1 MKTSTSATILL
12 SLTAAVLLVAMP
24 AQFGSSQGSSLSQAT
39 KLDAELAALGLEQ
52 STHFSETDAVPGA
65 DLRWGFPTARAAQ
78 LEPGQLLPFVLPG
91 GRAVSIPLAERTLLD
106 ERTVCFVFRDLANG
120 NAANITVRAGFVRG
134 TVHAT
139 LDGRTTS
146 WNLATGIDANGI
158 GGEYYEPIAPFAGD
172 GEATILGAGE
182 PSGDGGVAGGSDC
195 QDNGLTIDVLVAY
208 TPAFA
213 AQFSGVDAMQTAI
226 NGDIGWANGALSNAE
241 ALPRFR
247 VAGFAAMSSNGT
259 GSLATDATRLADPGD
274 GWNDEVHAA
283 RNTAR
288 ADLVMLCSDSA
299 TSGFASFLGVGAPDG
314 PAAFSA
320 IGRTNATAVSFAAA
334 RALGTNL
341 GCCSQLTNPSTCDG
355 FYPYSHAWKYV
366 VTGVT
371 YQTVMATGGDSV
383 IPVYSNPI
391 IQWLGQPTGDA
402 DANNARTASLTATIV
417 ANYRCSS
424 NTLIDC
430 DGDGVPDA
438 QAITSGLVPDCN
450 ITGIPDSCDIAIGIS
465 LDLNADGVPDE
476 CPVSDVE
483 WTSAGVASMDALGS
497 AVGISSKTGDPE
509 VLGIIGAPGNDG
521 GATNAGAAFTFGY
534 IAGTPFPGESLR
546 ASDAVA
552 NAFFGRGAAVFRRPV
567 NLTTPTFSARD
578 YALVGAYRWTEVATV
593 GTFPS
598 KGAAY
603 LFAKDGGVW
612 SQIWRYT
619 PPATGGFQ
627 ARENSLFGYSLAF
640 GRSPRENAEQLIVGA
655 PGHTNGQ
662 GKVYLMRNYIP
673 SPALGERP
681 GLLSTRAISSPVDGD
696 NYGAAV
702 ALDTFVPV
710 LTTSRVVAVV
720 GAPGRTNGKG
730 AVWVLD
736 RGPSV
741 NGGIGTFPNVGF
753 LLNPPASAALVE
765 GDRYGT
771 AVAICD
777 NLIAIGAPG
786 ASQGQGLVHFWER
799 NTNVF
804 NAVASTWQYRGF
816 FKPPDGAAGDAFGSS
831 IGIATAATGGGFTVV
846 VGSPKADLALSS
858 GLRPNAGK
866 VYILHKTVGQSG
878 AELREI
884 RTGFSP
890 ATGDEFGYSAAS
902 ISGLSII
909 GAPFSDVNG
918 LNSGKARLITN
929 P

>member
-12 SLTAAVLLVAMP
+12 SLTAAALLVAMP
-24 AQFGSSQGSSLSQAT
+24 AQFGSTPGPSGGREA
-39 KLDAELAALGLEQ
+39 KLDAELAALGLDQ
-52 STHFSETDAVPGA
+52 STHYSETDALPGA

-78 LEPGQLLPFVLPG
+78 LAPGQLLPFVLPG
-91 GRAVSIPLAERTLLD
+91 GRSVSMPLAERTLVD
-106 ERTVCFVFRDLANG
+106 ERTVNFVFRDLAGG
-120 NAANITVRAGFVRG
+120 NAASITVRAGFVRG

-139 LDGRTTS
+139 VDGRTTS
-146 WNLATGIDANGI
+146 WNLATGVDANGI
-158 GGEYYEPIAPFAGD
+158 GGEYYEPIAPDA
-172 GEATILGAGE
+172 GAGE
-182 PSGDGGVAGGSDC
+182 AAVLSAGEPEGDGGIAGGSDC
-195 QDNGLTIDVLVAY
+195 QDNGQAIDVLVAY

-213 AQFSGVDAMQTAI
+213 ALFSSADAMQTAI

-247 VAGFAAMSSNGT
+247 VAGFLALSSNGT
-259 GSLATDATRLADPGD
+259 GSLTNDAIRLADPGD
-274 GWNDEVHAA
+274 NWNDEVHAA
-283 RNTAR
+283 RNNAR

-320 IGRTNATAVSFAAA
+320 IGRTNSTSVSFAAA

-341 GCCSQLTNPSTCDG
+341 GCCSELTNPSTCDG

-366 VTGVT
+366 VTGT
-371 YQTVMATGGDSV
+371 NYQTVMATGSGSV
-383 IPVYSNPI
+383 IPVYSNPL
-391 IQWLGQPTGDA
+391 IQWLGQPTGTA

-424 NTLIDC
+424 TAVIDC

-438 QAITSGLVPDCN
+438 QAIQSGLVPDCN
-450 ITGIPDSCDIAIGIS
+450 LTGIPDSCDIAIGIS
-465 LDLNADGVPDE
+465 LDLNGDTVPDE

-483 WTSAGVASMDALGS
+483 WTAAGVASMDALGS

-509 VLGIIGAPGNDG
+509 VLGIIGAPGNDN
-521 GATNAGAAFTFGY
+521 GASNAGAAFTFGY
-534 IAGTPFPGESLR
+534 IAGTPFPGATLQ
-546 ASDAVA
+546 ASDPVA

-578 YALVGAYRWTEVATV
+578 YALVGAYRWTEIATV

-640 GRSPRENAEQLIVGA
+640 GRSPRENAEQIIVGA

-681 GLLSTRAISSPVDGD
+681 GLLSTRAISSPADGD
-696 NYGAAV
+696 NYGASV

-710 LTTSRVVAVV
+710 LATSRIVAVV

-753 LLNPPASAALVE
+753 LLNPPASAALVD

-786 ASQGQGLVHFWER
+786 ASQGKGLVHFWER
-799 NTNVF
+799 STTVF
-804 NAVASTWQYRGF
+804 NPVASTWQYRGF
-816 FKPPDGAAGDAFGSS
+816 FKPPDGEAGDAFGST

-846 VGSPKADLALSS
+846 VGAPKADLALSS

-884 RTGFSP
+884 RTAFSP

-909 GAPFSDVNG
+909 GAPFSDVSG